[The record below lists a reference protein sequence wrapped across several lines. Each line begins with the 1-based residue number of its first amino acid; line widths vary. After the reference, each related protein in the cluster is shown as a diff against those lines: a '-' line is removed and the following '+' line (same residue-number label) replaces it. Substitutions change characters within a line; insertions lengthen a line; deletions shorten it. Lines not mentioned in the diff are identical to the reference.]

1 MDFIGRVESLP
12 SEWAKLMRA
21 MSRRVGIEPLPDS
34 LARLELR
41 PTETAAADV
50 RANAGQGQGSAS
62 GSDSASASASLR
74 LARAEALL
82 VGRTEGPNQ
91 VLSSVLAH
99 LVNIGI

>member
-12 SEWAKLMRA
+12 AEWAKLMRA
-21 MSRRVGIEPLPDS
+21 MSRRVGIEPPPDG
-34 LARLELR
+34 LASLELR
-41 PTETAAADV
+41 PTGTAAADA

-62 GSDSASASASLR
+62 GSGSASASGSASLR

-91 VLSSVLAH
+91 VVTVQCSLVL
-99 LVNIGI
+99 